1 MTYAG
6 NGLVCLDLVVS
17 IRNWPG
23 KFKELTVNLPSA
35 RLQSTAVHASASRA
49 HYDMHDRY
57 FCPQFSRDLH
67 SKWFERTR
75 GECCDKRPRRVLK
88 GRLCLSRR
96 APACRLHFVFP
107 TPEKSNSNA
116 MEAEHASLR
125 NASST
130 GRLRK
135 ITGLRK
141 EVALWLQN
149 ERKGN

>member
-17 IRNWPG
+17 IRNWSG

-130 GRLRK
+130 GRFKKNRF
-135 ITGLRK
+135 K
-141 EVALWLQN
+141 ERSCSLTKEWK
-149 ERKGN
+149 ER